1 MTVNPLFVMGW
12 VAVISRCAT
21 RRRILTDGYL
31 QALKLH
37 GDMPRSMI
45 ALSVCVDSVSSSMLL
60 RRGPSA
66 PRLARPQISTSPQLS
81 ALQTRRPKRKKAAS
95 GRALAARSL
104 RASLRREALTARRL
118 RRRHEAARRR
128 ALAARSLRATT
139 RRGAL
144 AARRLRRRQEAAR
157 RRTLA
162 ARSLRTSSRRKAL
175 TARRLRRRQEAARR
189 RTLAAR
195 SLRASSRRKALT
207 ARRLRRRRGALAA
220 GRLISSPRRR
230 QRSRGLKAC
239 QRRSRLSRWRESKR
253 TRLTQKRAGH

>member
-162 ARSLRTSSRRKAL
+162 ARSLR
-175 TARRLRRRQEAARR
+175 
-189 RTLAAR
+189 
-195 SLRASSRRKALT
+195 ASSRRKALT